1 MAAHVESEFSF
12 DLDHIEQVTS
22 RARGFKEFVT
32 ENLDQLESRA
42 QKLVQSGQWTG
53 AAAAAYVEAHKEWM
67 DAAREL
73 VEGLNQ
79 MEEAARTAHGA
90 YSEAQEAN
98 LRMTRG

>member
-1 MAAHVESEFSF
+1 MPAHIESEFSF
-12 DLDHIEQVTS
+12 DLDHIDQVTV

-32 ENLDQLESRA
+32 ENLDQLEARV

-53 AAAAAYVEAHKEWM
+53 AAAAAYTEAHQQWI